1 MESETSDVKRETGK
15 EAISKCLF
23 CGNIN
28 RVVMDDVE
36 IVNKVDES
44 AVVKSKPWLMGRV
57 RFMVENLQEDVGH
70 VNQGVGVVEE
80 LAEGILQDVGSLPGQ
95 VALIVDEKLAR
106 VTEILHE
113 FKKMQRKQ
121 NHVLDQLAVR
131 VGRIEDRLGIG
142 EPLDTSAKEA
152 DYSGTALDTMRQKRA
167 HHSGTG
173 DVIDYR
179 DETEGLRALVEHM
192 RDNGLNENEIVEACK
207 TAQFSEQD
215 VRERCGDLLK

>member
-1 MESETSDVKRETGK
+1 MVKDYE
-15 EAISKCLF
+15 
-23 CGNIN
+23 
-28 RVVMDDVE
+28 VV
-36 IVNKVDES
+36 
-44 AVVKSKPWLMGRV
+44 
-57 RFMVENLQEDVGH
+57 
-70 VNQGVGVVEE
+70 
-80 LAEGILQDVGSLPGQ
+80 LAG
-95 VALIVDEKLAR
+95 
-106 VTEILHE
+106 
-113 FKKMQRKQ
+113 FRKQ
-121 NHVLDQLAVR
+121 FPQYADVP
-131 VGRIEDRLGIG
+131 G
-142 EPLDTSAKEA
+142 ETLINSLQQKYYSDLSIDEVAQAIAGKWGSPLDTSAKEA